1 MNKKSIAAITSVLIL
16 ILIGCSGKE
25 SNDADSQSNEVSK
38 TNVNIDSS
46 DAKSEDDDAKTDNVI
61 QISAGKNSSSKN
73 PDSLVKYN
81 GKDLSVLNDAEAV
94 LAELGDYDPKLS
106 CIDDEYK
113 NYVFSTAK
121 IQFDTAI
128 IDGKEASVL
137 LYIYNPDI
145 KTSKNVGLGNSEQDV
160 LDAYGFPD
168 ATDSNDP
175 SYSFEY
181 HFPSFDLIFDFET
194 ESQTVEMIRYKNT
207 NNHSK
212 AAP

>member
-1 MNKKSIAAITSVLIL
+1 MNRKSIAAITSVLIL

-46 DAKSEDDDAKTDNVI
+46 DAKAEDDDAKTDNVL
-61 QISAGKNSSSKN
+61 QISSEKNTSSKN

-106 CIDDEYK
+106 CI
-113 NYVFSTAK
+113 
-121 IQFDTAI
+121 AI

-194 ESQTVEMIRYKNT
+194 DSQTVEMIRYKNT

>member
-46 DAKSEDDDAKTDNVI
+46 DAKAEDDDAKTDNVL
-61 QISAGKNSSSKN
+61 QISSEKNTSSKN

-168 ATDSNDP
+168 ATDS

-194 ESQTVEMIRYKNT
+194 DSQTVEMIRYKNT